1 MLCGDSAID
10 ASVGSATANASLPA
24 IDPSLAVTVAAPGE
38 FAVAR
43 RVELMVR
50 TLVGVLD
57 HVTALER
64 SWVVPS
70 ANVPVALSRREWWG
84 VKEGFRG
91 VTAIET
97 NAGSATASL
106 SLPVIDP
113 SLAVTVAAPGE

>member
-10 ASVGSATANASLPA
+10 TSVGSATASASLPV
-24 IDPSLAVTVAAPGE
+24 IDPSLAVTLAAPGE

-43 RVELMVR
+43 PVELMVR

-70 ANVPVALSRREWWG
+70 ANVPVALS
-84 VKEGFRG
+84 
-91 VTAIET
+91 
-97 NAGSATASL
+97 
-106 SLPVIDP
+106 
-113 SLAVTVAAPGE
+113 